1 MLSASSEGCGAP
13 PPRSV
18 PRAELHAY
26 LADRE
31 RVRTLLWSIPL
42 AVFSLVVTSYSLL
55 YHVAPWRSY
64 PVCVSVRACVGR
76 VCERA
81 CVHGPRPTAC
91 VRARVDRAER
101 TNDRRAQSGGG
112 ERSGSTRPPLC
123 VRRAGRAR
131 RRRRRAQ

>member
-64 PVCVSVRACVGR
+64 PVCLRARARVRAWI
-76 VCERA
+76 
-81 CVHGPRPTAC
+81 AC
-91 VRARVDRAER
+91 VRVRVRGPRADM
-101 TNDRRAQSGGG
+101 TRRG
-112 ERSGSTRPPLC
+112 
-123 VRRAGRAR
+123 RRGAG
-131 RRRRRAQ
+131 